1 MVHAVQVVAL
11 EQRLDHGLVFK
22 ELDRA
27 PGHLVSLL
35 AVTMGHVV
43 RW

>member
-1 MVHAVQVVAL
+1 MVHAVQVVAV
-11 EQRLDHGLVFK
+11 EPRLDHGLVIK

-27 PGHLVSLL
+27 PGYLVSLL
-35 AVTMGHVV
+35 AVAMGHVV